1 MQGMCVLKFWKIQ
14 VIIDALQSEE
24 ANVIRDAV
32 TWSRT
37 VDFLLGELSVS
48 LGLPTHTIP
57 WL

>member
-48 LGLPTHTIP
+48 LGLPTHIIP

>member
-32 TWSRT
+32 TGSRT

-48 LGLPTHTIP
+48 LGLPTHIIP

>member
-1 MQGMCVLKFWKIQ
+1 MQGMCVLKFWKIR

-48 LGLPTHTIP
+48 LGLPTHIIP

>member
-1 MQGMCVLKFWKIQ
+1 MQGMCVLKFWKIR

-37 VDFLLGELSVS
+37 VDFLLGKLSVS
-48 LGLPTHTIP
+48 LGLPTHIIP